1 MHNYLKKINP
11 NILVFLL
18 FLSFFFIQRLFF
30 DVIQDTTIAFAGS
43 LIYLPHGIRVLATL
57 IGGRKIIPGLLLGHI
72 VSGLYT
78 HSFATSTNIEFAEI
92 LNLET
97 SIINLLTSIGSSFCV
112 LLALFILNI
121 NYDYIKSIS
130 LKTIFL
136 VSIISSIINSFFTN
150 AIYFISYENWE
161 IGTQFFQYIFGDLI
175 GALIIFY
182 ILKFS
187 KKMLKSFIG

>member
-1 MHNYLKKINP
+1 MLNYLKKINP

-150 AIYFISYENWE
+150 TIYFISYENWE

>member
-1 MHNYLKKINP
+1 MLVFFKKINP

-18 FLSFFFIQRLFF
+18 FLSFFFIQRIFF
-30 DVIQDTTIAFAGS
+30 NLIQDTTIDFAGS

-57 IGGRKIIPGLLLGHI
+57 VGGRKIIPGLLLGHI

-121 NYDYIKSIS
+121 NYDYIKSIT

-136 VSIISSIINSFFTN
+136 VSIISSVINSFFTN
-150 AIYFISYENWE
+150 TIYFISYENWE

-187 KKMLKSFIG
+187 KKMLK

>member
-1 MHNYLKKINP
+1 MLSYFKKINP

-30 DVIQDTTIAFAGS
+30 DLIQDTTITFAGS

-72 VSGLYT
+72 ASGLYT
-78 HSFATSTNIEFAEI
+78 HSFLANTNIEFANI

-121 NYDYIKSIS
+121 NYDYVKSMT

-150 AIYFISYENWE
+150 TIYFISYENWE